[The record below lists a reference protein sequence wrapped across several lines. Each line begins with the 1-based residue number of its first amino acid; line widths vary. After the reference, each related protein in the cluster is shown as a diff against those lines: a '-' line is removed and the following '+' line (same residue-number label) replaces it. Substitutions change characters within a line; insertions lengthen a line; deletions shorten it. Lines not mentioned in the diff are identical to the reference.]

1 MPRRLVHTCFF
12 VSGFAGL
19 VYEIAWIR
27 RASLVFGS
35 TTAALSTVLAV
46 FFGGLA
52 LGAWL
57 FGKLSLRTP
66 RPLRWYALLEFGVAA
81 GALASLALF
90 GLVDGPYGDAWRG
103 ALTVTTDVD
112 GLTWL
117 TAGPLLA
124 LLRFLLVVLVL
135 LVPTTLM
142 GGTLP
147 LFVRQFT
154 VDDDRLG
161 ASVGF
166 LYGLN
171 TLGGVAGTLAAG
183 FLLLPRLGIT
193 GAVAVAAAG
202 NLLAGGLALT
212 LKLQAAVAPEQA
224 AAAARTGDRPPTTP
238 APLRRLMPALF
249 FAAGLTA
256 VGAEVLWS
264 RFLSLVIRNS
274 VITYTLTLAVV
285 LAGIV
290 LGSWLAGRVA
300 DRRRLLG
307 VDRAA
312 WYGLLQLFAG
322 AVLAVVMFLPVAW
335 WQALGQGLAPI
346 VLLML
351 PGAAASGALFPLA
364 NRLVLADAAGSAAG
378 VGRMTALNT
387 VGGILGSLVV
397 GFAVLPHLGMDLG
410 VRLLAGFALVAGG
423 AALWLAGGGRTIRAA
438 GCVAAVAAAYGLPA
452 LTGIR
457 LPDAHLA
464 PAGQL
469 VDVTEGQGATLA
481 AVRVDDRLQL
491 QIDRLWQGNDRKG
504 HQIMAAHVPALL
516 HGNPRDVLVIG
527 VGVGQTAGRFLLYDV
542 DRVDCVDIEP
552 AIFPFI
558 ERNFPTA
565 WMHDPRVVLVPEDG
579 RTFTAHTDRRYD
591 IVSVEVGQVFRPGV
605 DAFYTREFYEEARAL
620 LKPDGLVAQFCSLAF
635 FGPDE
640 FAAVLQTFLA
650 VFPDA
655 VLWYNTQE
663 LLLIG
668 SATGPPRLDPALL
681 EEGGLPPAAAADLA
695 WSHWGGPPYQ
705 LDHPGALLGGFLAA
719 GADLRALAAGG
730 AVYGDDRPVLAYATA
745 DAEPWQHREIPL
757 LRTIR
762 SRLSPF
768 AAVVGDTAALDPAV
782 LALARRTRELNLQ
795 DIVADGKLADAVAGV
810 VSGTGRPADFD
821 QTLGQLR
828 DAVRANPENVRAWY
842 DAGKFLLMHRRADGA
857 VDPLTRAARLDP
869 GDGLVRRDLGLALV
883 QTNQAGEALPHL
895 REAIRLRPD
904 DGAAWNYLGAALG
917 ATGDA
922 AGAVRAFERA
932 LALTP
937 GDAAVQQNL
946 ARARR
951 QLPGGGG

>member
-57 FGKLSLRTP
+57 FGRLSLRTP
-66 RPLRWYALLEFGVAA
+66 RPLRWYGLLEFGVAA

-103 ALTVTTDVD
+103 ALNATTGAD

-124 LLRFLLVVLVL
+124 LLRFLLVVVVL

-183 FLLLPRLGIT
+183 FLLLPRIGIT
-193 GAVAVAAAG
+193 GAVAVAAAA
-202 NLLAGGLALT
+202 NVLAGTLALT
-212 LKLQAAVAPEQA
+212 VKLQAAVAPREA
-224 AAAARTGDRPPTTP
+224 AAAARTADRPAATP
-238 APLRRLMPALF
+238 AALRRLMPALF

-264 RFLSLVIRNS
+264 RFLALVIRNS

-300 DRRRLLG
+300 DRQRVLG
-307 VDRAA
+307 IDRAA

-322 AVLAVVMFLPVAW
+322 AMLAVVMFLPVAW
-335 WQALGQGLAPI
+335 WQALGHGLGPI

-364 NRLVLADAAGSAAG
+364 NRLVLDDAASSAAG
-378 VGRMTALNT
+378 VGRLTALNT
-387 VGGILGSLVV
+387 VGGIFGSLVV

-423 AALWLAGGGRTIRAA
+423 AALWLAGGGLAVRVA
-438 GCVAAVAAAYGLPA
+438 GCAVAVAAAWGLPA

-464 PAGQL
+464 PSGQL
-469 VDVTEGQGATLA
+469 VDVTEGRGATLA
-481 AVRVDDRLQL
+481 AVRTEDRLQL
-491 QIDRLWQGNDRKG
+491 QIDRLWQGSDRKG

-516 HGNPRDVLVIG
+516 HGGDPKDVLVIG
-527 VGVGQTAGRFLLYDV
+527 VGVGQTAGRFLLYGIDHL
-542 DRVDCVDIEP
+542 DCVDIEP

-558 ERNFPTA
+558 DRNFPTT
-565 WMHDPRVVLVPEDG
+565 WMHDPRVTLVPEDG

-605 DAFYTREFYEEARAL
+605 DAFYTREFYEEAREL

-640 FAAVLQTFLA
+640 FAAVLATFLE

-668 SATGPPRLDPALL
+668 SADGPPRLDPALL
-681 EEGGLPPAAAADLA
+681 QEGGLPAAAAADLD
-695 WSHWGGPPYQ
+695 WSHWGGPAYQ

-719 GADLRALAAGG
+719 GDDLRALAAGG
-730 AVYGDDRPVLAYATA
+730 AVYRDDRPELAYATA
-745 DAEPWQHREIPL
+745 NAEPWQHREQPL
-757 LRTIR
+757 AERIR

-782 LALARRTRELNLQ
+782 LDLAHRTRDLNLR
-795 DIVADGKLADAVAGV
+795 DITAAGLLTDAVAGV

-821 QTLGQLR
+821 QTLDELR
-828 DAVRANPENVRAWY
+828 QAVRANPENVRGWY
-842 DAGKFLLMHRRADGA
+842 DAGKILLMNRRAGGA
-857 VDPLTRAARLDP
+857 VDPLARAARLDP
-869 GDGLVRRDLGLALV
+869 GDGLVRRDLGLALL
-883 QTNQAGEALPHL
+883 QTNQPQKALTHL
-895 REAIRLRPD
+895 QEAIRLRPD
-904 DGAAWNYLGAALG
+904 DAAAWNYLGAALG
-917 ATGDA
+917 GTGDP
-922 AGAVRAFERA
+922 AGAVRAFEHAVA
-932 LALTP
+932 LDPADTS
-937 GDAAVQQNL
+937 ARQNL
-946 ARARR
+946 ARARG
-951 QLPGGGG
+951 QLPGGG